1 MSRQA
6 ATFSPSAGS
15 RAVVRSTVAGAGA
28 GGAVAAGT
36 AKAAGFLTMG
46 KMAGVGLGALAG
58 GPLGAAVAVGLMA
71 GLIYGSAAARHRRV

>member
-1 MSRQA
+1 MSRQT
-6 ATFSPSAGS
+6 ATFSSSAGS
-15 RAVVRSTVAGAGA
+15 RTFVRSTVAGA

-71 GLIYGSAAARHRRV
+71 GLIYGSAAARPRRV